1 MKIIINGSEVHVGPA
16 KLSYA
21 DVVQLGGEPHGPTY
35 TMTYHAKLEG
45 DLSRDGSLAPG
56 EKVEPC
62 EGMIFSFIVTGNA

>member
-1 MKIIINGSEVHVGPA
+1 MKIIINTVEVHISQS

-35 TMTYHAKLEG
+35 TMTYHAKLGG
-45 DLSRDGSLAPG
+45 DLSRRGTLAPG
-56 EKVEPC
+56 DEVEPC